1 MKKFSGWEYLLIDL
15 ANQFG
20 LDKLV
25 FEERIQWATDNLGQ
39 LEALAEQAETQ
50 PLYHKAMQA
59 VLAWLKSPLIVPI
72 SRLTVPGLTTANL
85 ASRHF

>member
-1 MKKFSGWEYLLIDL
+1 MKEFSGWEYLLIDL
-15 ANQFG
+15 ANQFV

-59 VLAWLKSPLIVPI
+59 VRKAQAGIPSGNGCKPLAPS
-72 SRLTVPGLTTANL
+72 LTD
-85 ASRHF
+85 